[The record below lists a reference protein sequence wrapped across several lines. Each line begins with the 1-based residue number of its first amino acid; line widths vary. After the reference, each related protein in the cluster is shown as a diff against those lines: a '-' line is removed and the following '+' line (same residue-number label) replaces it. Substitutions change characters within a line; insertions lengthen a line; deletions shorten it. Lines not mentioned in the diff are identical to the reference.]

1 MSGRGATH
9 FIALNLH
16 RFFNREVHE
25 GHEVSVILLGTHSPR
40 LVIPSLRFNLG
51 QIKLDLVIVRD
62 TVIRME
68 TVTISPKFQIVIPQ
82 RIREAMGLRSGEKAR
97 MLSFRNR
104 IEVIP
109 VRDIRSL
116 RGYLKGIDTSFVRDG
131 DRV

>member
-1 MSGRGATH
+1 MIR
-9 FIALNLH
+9 LP
-16 RFFNREVHE
+16 NRAAHLE
-25 GHEVSVILLGTHSPR
+25 
-40 LVIPSLRFNLG
+40 PSA
-51 QIKLDLVIVRD
+51 KTELDFTIVRD

-109 VRDIRSL
+109 VRDIRTL
-116 RGYLKGIDTSFVRDG
+116 RGYLKGIDTSFIRDG